1 MAGQERISTDVL
13 RILVNGEE
21 RDVRGR
27 TLALLLDEL
36 GYAGQKVAT
45 AYNGEFVPE
54 KSRAGQALIPG
65 DQIEIVA
72 PRQGG

>member
-1 MAGQERISTDVL
+1 MAGQERISSEFL
-13 RILVNGEE
+13 RIAVNGEARE
-21 RDVRGR
+21 VRGR

-36 GYAGQKVAT
+36 GYSGQKVAT

-54 KSRAGQALIPG
+54 KSRAEQALSPG